1 MGEKTKLCH
10 INTDKFKVNIKI
22 EVVYLGISKNVK
34 TKFDTSN
41 YYLDRPLPKGKNI
54 KVIGSIKL
62 NQVEK

>member
-10 INTDKFKVNIKI
+10 MNTGKFKVNIKT

-34 TKFDTSN
+34 TKFDTSH

-62 NQVEK
+62 N

>member
-1 MGEKTKLCH
+1 M
-10 INTDKFKVNIKI
+10 NTDKSKNNIKT

-62 NQVEK
+62 N

>member
-1 MGEKTKLCH
+1 MIKWTK
-10 INTDKFKVNIKI
+10 NGRKNKI
-22 EVVYLGISKNVK
+22 MSHKYRQVVYLGISKNVK

-62 NQVEK
+62 N

>member
-1 MGEKTKLCH
+1 MGKKTKLCH
-10 INTDKFKVNIKI
+10 MNTDKLKVNIKT
-22 EVVYLGISKNVK
+22 EVVYLVISKNVK

-62 NQVEK
+62 N